1 MADSRHDLDP
11 GAPREI
17 EAEDARLDAAS
28 QSLADAL
35 RATFRIL
42 KAVMVLLVIA
52 FLLSGMIRVDENEE
66 AIVLR
71 FGQPTAGVR
80 QPGLSL
86 AWPFPIDETIR
97 LPVNEL
103 KTLRLEEIHWPG
115 SKCTPR
121 GLDPVRDGALL
132 TGDRGLVHVK
142 WTLTYKVNDIEEF
155 VKTLADSGVGQ
166 EERIESLLTNL
177 LENAAVLEAAGM
189 TALDIY
195 PRHPEELAKRVRI
208 RLIASLESIASGL
221 EIVALDIH
229 ESTVPGP
236 ARQAFLDVTKQQS
249 TRQKLI
255 RDAQRQ
261 ASDRLNGAAGAA
273 HEALLAALDRRDAA
287 KNRDDTEAL
296 AAALDEIDQLLEH
309 DVSGEAGAMIAVA
322 HAYYAET
329 VHGIQADVHEYE
341 ILLPE
346 YRRSPKL
353 LITRLWQETK
363 GRVLSGPGVEKRF
376 LPPGKKEVR
385 IKIGVD
391 PLQEKLD
398 ERDRLLKEHKHA
410 QADAVVPTISRRGG
424 G

>member
-1 MADSRHDLDP
+1 MADSPRGLNP
-11 GAPREI
+11 GPPREF
-17 EAEDARLDAAS
+17 EAEDAQLDAAS

-52 FLLSGMIRVDENEE
+52 FLFSGLIRVDENEE
-66 AIVLR
+66 AIILR
-71 FGQPTAGVR
+71 FGRPTAGVR
-80 QPGLSL
+80 HPGLSL

-103 KTLRLEEIHWPG
+103 KTLSLDVHWP
-115 SKCTPR
+115 SSERTPR

-142 WTLTYKVNDIEEF
+142 WTLTYKIKDIEDF
-155 VKTLADSGVGQ
+155 VSTLADSGVGQ

-177 LENAAVLEAAGM
+177 LEHAAVLEAAGM

-195 PRHPEELAKRVRI
+195 PRHPEELAKRVRA
-208 RLIASLESIASGL
+208 RLIASLDAIGSGL
-221 EIVALDIH
+221 DIVALDIH

-255 RDAQRQ
+255 RDAQKT
-261 ASDRLNGAAGAA
+261 ASDTLNGAAGAA
-273 HEALLAALDRRDAA
+273 HEMLLAVLDRLDAA
-287 KNRDDTEAL
+287 KNRGDAEAITT
-296 AAALDEIDQLLEH
+296 AQDEIDQLLEH
-309 DVSGEAGAMIAVA
+309 RVSGEAGAMIAGA
-322 HAYYAET
+322 NAFYAQT
-329 VHGIQADVHEYE
+329 VHAIQADVHEYE

-346 YRRSPKL
+346 YRRSPHL

-363 GRVLSGPGVEKRF
+363 GRALAGPGVEKRF

-385 IKIGVD
+385 ITIGPD
-391 PLQEKLD
+391 PLQKKLD

-410 QADAVVPTISRRGG
+410 EADAVAPTIGRRGPR
-424 G
+424 